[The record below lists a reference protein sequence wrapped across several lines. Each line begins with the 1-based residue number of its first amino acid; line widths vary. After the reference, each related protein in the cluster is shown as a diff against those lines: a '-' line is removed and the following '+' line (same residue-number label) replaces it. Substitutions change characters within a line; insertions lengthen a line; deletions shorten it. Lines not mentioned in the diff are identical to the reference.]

1 MPFEKGNKAALGNR
15 GGGRRSKK
23 DEELRELM
31 VQKAIG
37 KYVKALR
44 SLEDLTDK
52 QIERISKLVMP
63 VVVKNM
69 PSIMANDAKNPLI
82 QISKEIAE
90 KNELTQSTEGDS

>member
-1 MPFEKGNKAALGNR
+1 MTFVKGHTQSKGNK

-44 SLEDLTDK
+44 SVDSLTDK
-52 QIERISKLVMP
+52 QIERINKLIMPIVSKSMP
-63 VVVKNM
+63 TM
-69 PSIMANDAKNPLI
+69 LGNDPKNPLI
-82 QISKEIAE
+82 EISKEIAE
-90 KNELTQSTEGDS
+90 KNELT